1 MNDGLLT
8 DAYQKE
14 ALSFI
19 YAQAIA
25 ARSRYSTSIPSPDRN
40 GVDLQVQ
47 AGGRLRPALDLQLKS
62 TVSLTGTGDGL
73 VRYPLNRRNYDLL
86 RIHSQVPR
94 LLAILDLPN
103 DIDQWMTISAEK
115 LVLRNRAYW
124 LSLLGYP
131 ETKNQKS
138 NTVKMPE
145 ENLFNVNNLRR
156 LMEQSRKGEI

>member
-25 ARSRYSTSIPSPDRN
+25 ARARYSTSIPSPDRN

-47 AGGRLRPALDLQLKS
+47 VGGRLRPALDLQLKS
-62 TVSLTGTGDGL
+62 TVNLTGTGDGL
-73 VRYPLNRRNYDLL
+73 VRHPLNRGNYDLH
-86 RIHSQVPR
+86 RIHCQVR
-94 LLAILDLPN
+94 LLANLDLLN
-103 DIDQWMTISAEK
+103 DVDQWMTVSAEK
-115 LVLRNRAYW
+115 LVLRNRACW

-131 ETKNQKS
+131 ETRNPSQSKFQKKIYS
-138 NTVKMPE
+138 TSMIY
-145 ENLFNVNNLRR
+145 
-156 LMEQSRKGEI
+156 GA